1 MDFKKMKK
9 IYITICLF
17 VGLLSF
23 SKAQGNLQFNR
34 VRLEQITLNPSGSN
48 QAIFDS
54 FQVIVPSNKVLKI
67 ESAHTADRQT
77 YDGTYADGT
86 SFLSINKIILK
97 NPYNTPIYFPV
108 WLPAGTYY
116 LRIEHPT
123 CNKATTFYG
132 TISAIEYNIVP

>member
-1 MDFKKMKK
+1 MKN

-17 VGLLSF
+17 AGSISF

-54 FQVIVPSNKVLKI
+54 IQIVVPSNKVLKI
-67 ESAHTADRQT
+67 ESAHSFDRAT

-86 SFLSINKIILK
+86 AFLSINKIMLK
-97 NPYNTPIYFPV
+97 IPYNTVIYFPV

-116 LRIEHPT
+116 LRMDHIT